1 MRAVSITQSGVGATP
16 WKNLD
21 TYANPFSVNVVAT
34 IQGTATYNIEATSTD
49 YLSGLTPNIVIL
61 TSAATTGGTTSITS
75 PYRAWRLN
83 VTATT
88 GSVTAEAVQ
97 AGL

>member
-21 TYANPFSVNVVAT
+21 TYAN
-34 IQGTATYNIEATSTD
+34 